1 MELVNGPTFLG
12 WMEEQGVPGFLNIK
26 RAREEGSSV
35 GDRHKRRKLPA
46 AATGDGSASSS
57 SAINVDPGAA
67 GDPPSA
73 RADGSPDQQ

>member
-1 MELVNGPTFLG
+1 
-12 WMEEQGVPGFLNIK
+12 MEEQGVPGFLNIK

-46 AATGDGSASSS
+46 AAAGDGSASSS
-57 SAINVDPGAA
+57 SADPGAA

-73 RADGSPDQQ
+73 RSDGPSDQQ